1 MKMWLS
7 LDFRGIS
14 HSFCGGARCTQ
25 GLEDVLLPEFC
36 SLCVVTK
43 KHTQLNS
50 EILLNAQL
58 LSLCFFSLN

>member
-1 MKMWLS
+1 MKMWLC

-43 KHTQLNS
+43 KHTQQNF
-50 EILLNAQL
+50 EILLSTQL
-58 LSLCFFSLN
+58 FSLCFFSLN